1 MRIDGP
7 GKSNSL
13 KSSQKA
19 SKSSGAGGAAFSA
32 SIDGGRA
39 ASSST
44 PAAASGPIASVDAL
58 LALQEMPDAS
68 AGRSKGLARAHDM
81 LDMLEDVRKG
91 LLMGAIPQSKLSQ
104 LSRLARDQRDGTL
117 DPALSAILD
126 DIEVRAEVELAK
138 LEQES

>member
-1 MRIDGP
+1 M
-7 GKSNSL
+7 
-13 KSSQKA
+13 
-19 SKSSGAGGAAFSA
+19 
-32 SIDGGRA
+32 
-39 ASSST
+39 
-44 PAAASGPIASVDAL
+44 DAL
-58 LALQEMPDAS
+58 LALQEMPDAT

>member
-1 MRIDGP
+1 
-7 GKSNSL
+7 
-13 KSSQKA
+13 
-19 SKSSGAGGAAFSA
+19 
-32 SIDGGRA
+32 
-39 ASSST
+39 
-44 PAAASGPIASVDAL
+44 
-58 LALQEMPDAS
+58 
-68 AGRSKGLARAHDM
+68 
-81 LDMLEDVRKG
+81 VRKG